1 MSQEGGEERQR
12 GKKQAR
18 GVLGRPQL
26 QHRLQHVQRR
36 SRHAQAW
43 LAQAELH
50 GADDGFELGFL
61 EGFVVVGVIVGVV
74 IVVTIIIIITII
86 TIITIIITTITA
98 MMPMKYS

>member
-1 MSQEGGEERQR
+1 MSQEGGKEWQR
-12 GKKQAR
+12 RKKQAR

-61 EGFVVVGVIVGVV
+61 EGFVVVGVVVGGVV
-74 IVVTIIIIITII
+74 IVVTIIITI
-86 TIITIIITTITA
+86 
-98 MMPMKYS
+98 